1 MGFLNSM
8 IASSSPPCSVLFK
21 RQAVEPRQR
30 YVDNKN
36 NSSPVPGMQ
45 AAVVAVADPTNFPFS
60 LHSSSPGASRGVDV
74 ILEKEK
80 VSSRSPDV
88 LFSNQTCFGSD
99 LLGTP
104 FVCTAYPT
112 KGTPACA
119 APLLL
124 RRRYTV
130 PESSHK
136 SGATQSKL
144 RTLLLAD
151 VMSHRGL
158 LPLREHKS

>member
-1 MGFLNSM
+1 
-8 IASSSPPCSVLFK
+8 
-21 RQAVEPRQR
+21 
-30 YVDNKN
+30 
-36 NSSPVPGMQ
+36 MQ
-45 AAVVAVADPTNFPFS
+45 AAVAVADPTNFPFS

-104 FVCTAYPT
+104 FICTAYPT
-112 KGTPACA
+112 KGTPVCA
-119 APLLL
+119 APLAAVASKVY
-124 RRRYTV
+124 RV